1 MTEFELKQ
9 LEFMEIERMQGLLG
23 LIQSQ
28 VELISNDATMMS
40 TLLFGY
46 LVVAYFVGGKL
57 TRIQSFIFSA
67 LYLAGMLGNL
77 FSASSSA
84 IVAIGFQAKFIEVSG
99 ASGAAS
105 LSPMFVLLGVV
116 MNLGM
121 LLASLYFM
129 WSVRHPKAE

>member
-9 LEFMEIERMQGLLG
+9 LDYMEIERMQGLLG
-23 LIQSQ
+23 LVQSQ
-28 VELISNDATMMS
+28 VELIANDATMIS

-57 TRIQSFIFSA
+57 TKIQSFIFSS
-67 LYLAGMLGNL
+67 LYLAAMLGNF

-84 IVAIGFQAKFIEVSG
+84 IVALGFQAKYVEVSG
-99 ASGAAS
+99 GTGAAS
-105 LSPMFVLLGVV
+105 LSPMFVLAGVV

-129 WSVRHPKAE
+129 WSVRHPKTE